1 MGYKIFL
8 WSFSIFSLSQKDQNI
23 HVVICNCLF
32 SWKNMAK
39 NSHFWWWEK
48 LKLCGQKKWCIWCCA
63 YANCRYVFPLYF
75 GTCNQK
81 PRKMTENPQNW
92 LQCFVHYYVQRRMW
106 YLSKWYTT
114 YFRKLPW
121 IYPSFQWKYVFTSHK
136 KRSKRTWWTSI
147 LSPGPI
153 FSESSWKMDLKM
165 VSMVS

>member
-32 SWKNMAK
+32 SLKNMAK

-48 LKLCGQKKWCIWCCA
+48 LKLYGQKKWCIWCCA
-63 YANCRYVFPLYF
+63 YANCKYIFPLYF

-92 LQCFVHYYVQRRMW
+92 LQCFVHYYVQRRIW
-106 YLSKWYTT
+106 YLSKWYKK
-114 YFRKLPW
+114 YLGNYHGYIHRSNESMCSHPIKNVRNGHDALQSYRQDQFFLNLHEKW
-121 IYPSFQWKYVFTSHK
+121 I
-136 KRSKRTWWTSI
+136 
-147 LSPGPI
+147 
-153 FSESSWKMDLKM
+153 
-165 VSMVS
+165 